1 MIKNMSK
8 AIVDMQ
14 ATEQTSVRGYQLRG
28 SASTATNTVSIISSF
43 DETASTT
50 HPYAIAGGAAPTVSL
65 ALDLAT
71 EVATHNGVK
80 FTSYAFALDTPGT
93 QGTGL
98 VPCTELI
105 TIIFP
110 ASFGLADVGA
120 KWKIDVNM
128 TSAPTGVTLDP
139 LTGFGSTDVSIHR
152 SLVVPDEDH
161 LIILRYLPQVTVA
174 AALPA
179 DATLMVGGNMVI
191 KLTQL
196 VPPTPA

>member
-1 MIKNMSK
+1 
-8 AIVDMQ
+8 
-14 ATEQTSVRGYQLRG
+14 
-28 SASTATNTVSIISSF
+28 
-43 DETASTT
+43 
-50 HPYAIAGGAAPTVSL
+50 
-65 ALDLAT
+65 
-71 EVATHNGVK
+71 
-80 FTSYAFALDTPGT
+80 
-93 QGTGL
+93 L

-128 TSAPTGVTLDP
+128 TSAPTGVTLAP